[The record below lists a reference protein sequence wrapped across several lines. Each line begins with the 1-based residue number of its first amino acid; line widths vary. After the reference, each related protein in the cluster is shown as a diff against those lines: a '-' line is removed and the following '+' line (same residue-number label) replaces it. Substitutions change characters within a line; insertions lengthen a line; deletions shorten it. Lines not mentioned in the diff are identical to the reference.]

1 MQLID
6 FSCHFVKEFTD
17 VVTCLR
23 TDFHIK
29 HFVTKRESVCL
40 FWAYL
45 SAMKT
50 NVRSSSNWE
59 LSVAETWHWFVGG
72 IFTNEVILKATEN
85 LNNFLGGVAL
95 KILKP
100 EVQFAE
106 RFLVSQIKANQTS
119 LDIVIVHSGNLAKSF
134 LTSSVPDEKSD
145 HLSRLKKWRI
155 RVILPKLYSFLP
167 EVPAECWLRS
177 MVIEHIFYIA
187 LNHACFSHH
196 ALPHADHLEL
206 LLHFSRSSVNVW
218 SLHIKV

>member
-6 FSCHFVKEFTD
+6 FSCHFVKEFIN

-23 TDFHIK
+23 TYFHVK
-29 HFVTKRESVCL
+29 HFVTKSKRVCL
-40 FWAYL
+40 FLAYL
-45 SAMKT
+45 SAVKT
-50 NVRSSSNWE
+50 SVRSSSNWD
-59 LSVAETWHWFVGG
+59 LSVAVTWQRFVVG

-85 LNNFLGGVAL
+85 LNNFFGGVAL

-100 EVQFAE
+100 EVHFVK

-134 LTSSVPDEKSD
+134 LTSSVPNKKPYR
-145 HLSRLKKWRI
+145 LSGLKKWRV
-155 RVILPKLYSFLP
+155 RFILPKLHSFLP
-167 EVPAECWLRS
+167 EVPAKCWLCS

-187 LNHACFSHH
+187 LNQACFSHH
-196 ALPHADHLEL
+196 ALPHADHFKL
-206 LLHFSRSSVNVW
+206 LLHFSRGSVNVW